1 MKKIKSSFVG
11 VKRNCV
17 MGIDLS
23 LRSTGIV
30 LLSLDNDEFHQ
41 YGAGCEVKKDDE
53 EGRFQRLVDISTEIQ
68 NQVGSYDP
76 RLIGVE
82 GPAYS
87 KFQGPQF
94 SLGRLLG
101 WVESGIWSN
110 FGKRIVV
117 VSSTAA
123 RKFFIGTKGGGA
135 IKKDRLWEFLTSRG
149 MEFKNKDMMDAWMI
163 AIYLK
168 GKVLGIKIPRM
179 VLKMEGL

>member
-1 MKKIKSSFVG
+1 
-11 VKRNCV
+11 

-30 LLSLDNDEFHQ
+30 LLSLDNNEFHQ

-53 EGRFQRLVDISTEIQ
+53 EGRFQRLIDITCEIRTHI
-68 NQVGSYDP
+68 GSYSP
-76 RLIGVE
+76 VMIGVE

-101 WVESGIWSN
+101 WVESTIWEN
-110 FGKRIVV
+110 FQKKIVV
-117 VSSTAA
+117 IGSTSA
-123 RKFFIGTKGGGA
+123 RKFLIGTKGGGA

-149 MEFKNKDMMDAWMI
+149 MKFENKDMMDAWVI

-168 GKVLGIKIPRM
+168 GKLLDRKIPRM
-179 VLKMEGL
+179 VLKLEGL